1 MAQDSRAQVLL
12 APPGTNPKDYVQQ
25 STRGGR
31 NGRGRGRGRPKRGG
45 QGGDLAS
52 RMEVD

>member
-12 APPGTNPKDYVQQ
+12 APPGADPKEYIQQ
-25 STRGGR
+25 PSRGGR

-45 QGGDLAS
+45 HGGSLAA

>member
-12 APPGTNPKDYVQQ
+12 APPGTNPKDYTQH
-25 STRGGR
+25 TRGGR

-45 QGGDLAS
+45 PGSNLAS
-52 RMEVD
+52 RMDVD